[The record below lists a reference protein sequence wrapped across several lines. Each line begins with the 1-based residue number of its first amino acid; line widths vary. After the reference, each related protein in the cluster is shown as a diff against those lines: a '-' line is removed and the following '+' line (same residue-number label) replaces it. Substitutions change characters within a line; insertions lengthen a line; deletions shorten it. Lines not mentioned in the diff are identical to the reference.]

1 MGILKKLYS
10 QKQEKPLQELNRVLE
25 IKIFK
30 LLGQAELLLDS
41 DPEWG
46 IQIFR
51 QADKLYLLRGFDIEI
66 ECQIN
71 EVYRSYLREHPS
83 VC

>member
-1 MGILKKLYS
+1 MGILKKLYM
-10 QKQEKPLQELNRVLE
+10 QKEETPSQELNRALE
-25 IKIFK
+25 IQIFK

-41 DPEWG
+41 DPEQG

-51 QADKLYLLRGFDIEI
+51 QADKLYLWRGYDFEI

-71 EVYRSYLREHPS
+71 DVCFSYIDKS
-83 VC
+83 S